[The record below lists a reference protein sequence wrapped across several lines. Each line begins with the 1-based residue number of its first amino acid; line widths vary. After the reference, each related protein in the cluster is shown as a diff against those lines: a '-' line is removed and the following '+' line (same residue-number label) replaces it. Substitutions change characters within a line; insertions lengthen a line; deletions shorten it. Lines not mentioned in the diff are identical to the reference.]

1 MFDDLHDAVSMLW
14 CWRWPV
20 AEGEITAVEIEPFA
34 MKPDKETI
42 RLAVA
47 YKFSVGNDGPF
58 TGETFWRPLFPSVKR
73 MLDAK
78 DTFHISQQVPVR
90 YRSDD
95 PSVNRLDRCVW
106 QGL

>member
-1 MFDDLHDAVSMLW
+1 MFSDLYDVVSLLW

-20 AEGEITAVEIEPFA
+20 AEGELTAIEIEPFGI
-34 MKPDKETI
+34 KPDKDTI
-42 RLAVA
+42 HLAVA
-47 YKFSVGNDGPF
+47 YEFSVGNDGPF

-78 DTFHISQQVPVR
+78 DRLHISQQVLVR

-95 PSVNRLDRCVW
+95 PSVNRLDRRVW
-106 QGL
+106 QDL